1 MLWTQSKKFREWLNH
16 EPEIDMIILTESS
29 HENLE
34 NILKLFYS
42 GRLLLKANEVHYSND
57 ITIKLV
63 HYHITI

>member
-42 GRLLLKANEVHYSND
+42 GRLLLKANEVHY
-57 ITIKLV
+57 ITVMTLQ
-63 HYHITI
+63 